1 MNALKCSE
9 SSKPKRILV
18 LYYSQTGQLAD
29 AVRSMM
35 SPLRNHPNIRIDWRD
50 LKPVEPY
57 PYPWSLIKFLNV
69 FPESVLMIPPE
80 MKPVNFDPDSHYD
93 LVVLAYQVWFLSPSL
108 PVTGFLKSQDAR
120 ILKGKPV
127 ITMIVCR
134 NMWLS
139 AQEKMK
145 SLLHSVGATLIDN
158 AVLVDQGP
166 PWATFITTPR
176 WLITGKREGFWSIFP
191 PAGVSQRDISGAAR
205 FGKAILDNL
214 DGLETNPGKPLLAGV
229 GAVKVNQSYIGSEK
243 AGHRAFTLWS
253 RLLRMAGKLG
263 ELPRRVMLFVFL
275 IYLVFMILTFV
286 PVGMVVRALL
296 KPFMAARL
304 KEQAKR
310 FERPSGSSTEKM
322 EQYI

>member
-1 MNALKCSE
+1 MKEKKSNE
-9 SSKPKRILV
+9 FTKPKRILV
-18 LYYSQTGQLAD
+18 LYYSQTGQLTN

-35 SPLRNHPNIRIDWRD
+35 SPLRNHPNIQIDWRD
-50 LKPVEPY
+50 LQPVKPY

-69 FPESVLMIPPE
+69 FPESVLMIPPG
-80 MKPVNFDPDSHYD
+80 MKPLNFEPDSHYD
-93 LVVLAYQVWFLSPSL
+93 LVILAYQVWFLSPSL
-108 PVTGFLKSQDAR
+108 PVTGFLKSQDASV
-120 ILKGKPV
+120 LKGKPV

-145 SLLHSVGATLIDN
+145 SLLTSLGAILIDN
-158 AVLVDQGP
+158 AVLIDQGP

-176 WLITGKREGFWSIFP
+176 WLMTGKKEAFWSIFP

-205 FGKAILDNL
+205 FGKAVLDNL
-214 DGLETNPGKPLLAGV
+214 DDLEANPGKPLLSGL

-286 PVGMVVRALL
+286 PAGMVVRAIL

-304 KEQAKR
+304 KEQV
-310 FERPSGSSTEKM
+310 ERLEKPSGSSTERMK
-322 EQYI
+322 QYI